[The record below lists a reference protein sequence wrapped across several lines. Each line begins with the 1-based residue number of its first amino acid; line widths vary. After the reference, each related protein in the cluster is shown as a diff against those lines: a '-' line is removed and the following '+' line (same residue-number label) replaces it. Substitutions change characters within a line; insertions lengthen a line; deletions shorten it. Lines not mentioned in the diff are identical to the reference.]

1 MLDPFS
7 VRSCLRP
14 LFDDNVAM
22 YKPIALKN
30 LRLTKRVI
38 QSPMAGCTDLAFR
51 LLAREYGMEFA
62 FLEMV
67 SSEALVRESRKTAD
81 LLKTAEADRPLGA
94 QLVGCNADVMAN
106 AAEMIEGMGFDLLDL
121 NLGCPVPKITSPGGG
136 SALLK
141 EPEKAKAIFHAVMKK
156 IKKIPVTVK
165 MRLGFE
171 DGSGKEAAIIAKH
184 AEDAGFSAVAVHG
197 RTRKQG
203 YTGIA
208 DWEAIARVKQAVS
221 IPVWGNGDV
230 FSGEAAI
237 KMLATTGCDGVMV
250 GRGALGNPWLYKN
263 IENAM
268 NQLPLFQ
275 PCLDDLKKAALR
287 HLELEEQTEDPR
299 SGLMKSRRIACW
311 YFKNQPGVHRLRDKL
326 HRSMSFAELREHI
339 TSFHSLPGEAVPI
352 ITESAAE

>member
-1 MLDPFS
+1 MQNP
-7 VRSCLRP
+7 VH
-14 LFDDNVAM
+14 
-22 YKPIALKN
+22 LKN
-30 LRLTKRVI
+30 LTLTKRVI

-81 LLKTAEADRPLGA
+81 LLKTVEKDRPLGA
-94 QLVGCNADVMAN
+94 QLVGCNPEVMAD
-106 AAEMIEGMGFDLLDL
+106 AAEMIESMGFDLLDL
-121 NLGCPVPKITSPGGG
+121 NLGCPVPKITSPGAG
-136 SALLK
+136 SALLR
-141 EPEKAKAIFHAVMKK
+141 EPEKAKTIFNAVIKK
-156 IKKIPVTVK
+156 IKKIPVSVK

-171 DGSGKEAAIIAKH
+171 DGSGQEAAIIAKH

-208 DWEAIARVKQAVS
+208 DWSAIRRVKDAVK

-230 FSGEAAI
+230 FSGDAAI
-237 KMLATTGCDGVMV
+237 KMLSITGCDGVMV
-250 GRGALGNPWLYKN
+250 GRGALGNPWIYQN
-263 IENAM
+263 ISAAM
-268 NQLPLFQ
+268 NGQAIFQ
-275 PCLDDLKKAALR
+275 PTMDDLKKAALR
-287 HLELEEQTEDPR
+287 HLELEETMEDPR
-299 SGLMKSRRIACW
+299 TALLKSRRIACW

-339 TSFHSLPGEAVPI
+339 IAFSSLPGETAPLPQ
-352 ITESAAE
+352 AEDGE

>member
-1 MLDPFS
+1 
-7 VRSCLRP
+7 
-14 LFDDNVAM
+14 
-22 YKPIALKN
+22 
-30 LRLTKRVI
+30 
-38 QSPMAGCTDLAFR
+38 
-51 LLAREYGMEFA
+51 
-62 FLEMV
+62 MV
-67 SSEALVRESRKTAD
+67 SSEALVRDSRKTAD

-94 QLVGCNADVMAN
+94 QLVGCNPEVMAN

-121 NLGCPVPKITSPGGG
+121 NLGCPVPKITGPGGG

-141 EPEKAKAIFHAVMKK
+141 EPEKAKAIFQAVIKK

-171 DGSGKEAAIIAKH
+171 DGSGHEAAVIARH

-208 DWEAIARVKQAVS
+208 DWEAIARVKKAVS

-230 FSGEAAI
+230 FSGEAAL

-250 GRGALGNPWLYKN
+250 GRGALGNPWLYTN

-268 NQLPLFQ
+268 NNRPLFK
-275 PCLDDLKKAALR
+275 PELEDLKKAVLR

-299 SGLMKSRRIACW
+299 SGLMKSRRISCW

-326 HRSMSFAELREHI
+326 HRSMSFAELKEHI
-339 TSFHSLPGEAVPI
+339 VAFQSLPGETAPI
-352 ITESAAE
+352 TADDASE

>member
-1 MLDPFS
+1 MHQ
-7 VRSCLRP
+7 
-14 LFDDNVAM
+14 
-22 YKPIALKN
+22 PIRLKN
-30 LRLTKRVI
+30 LELKKRVI

-51 LLAREYGMEFA
+51 LLAREHGMEFA

-67 SSEALVRESRKTAD
+67 SSDALVRDSRRTAD

-94 QLVGCNADVMAN
+94 QLVGCNPETMAN

-171 DGSGKEAAIIAKH
+171 DGTGQEAAVVAKH

-203 YTGIA
+203 YSGIA
-208 DWEAIARVKQAVS
+208 DWEAVARVKQAVS

-230 FSGEAAI
+230 FSGEAAL
-237 KMLATTGCDGVMV
+237 KMLAITGCDGVMV
-250 GRGALGNPWLYKN
+250 GRGALGNPWIYQN

-268 NQLPLFQ
+268 NNRPLFQ
-275 PCLDDLKKAALR
+275 PGLSDLKKAVLR

-299 SGLMKSRRIACW
+299 SGLLKSRRIACW

-326 HRSMSFAELREHI
+326 HRSMSFAELKEHI
-339 TSFHSLPGEAVPI
+339 VGFQPLPGEKAP
-352 ITESAAE
+352 AASEVQDN